1 MRTKALTFAF
11 AAVTA
16 LALIA
21 GGVGAS
27 ELGTTDAQ
35 PDQSTDTPAQTEY
48 DEKLT
53 ADESFTMDL
62 NDEDVEMEVVGDE
75 EYDEKL
81 TADESFTM
89 NLNDEDVEM
98 EVVGNEEYDEKLTA
112 EDSFTMDLND
122 EDVETE
128 VVSDTP
134 R

>member
-1 MRTKALTFAF
+1 MRTKALTLAF

-27 ELGTTDAQ
+27 ELGTVHEQ
-35 PDQSTDTPAQTEY
+35 PDQSTDTPEQT
-48 DEKLT
+48 K
-53 ADESFTMDL
+53 
-62 NDEDVEMEVVGDE
+62 
-75 EYDEKL
+75 YDEKL

-89 NLNDEDVEM
+89 NLNDEDVETEVVGNEEYDEKLTADESFTMNLHDEDVEM

-112 EDSFTMDLND
+112 DESFTMNLHD

-128 VVSDTP
+128 VVSDT
-134 R
+134 